1 MNIARYLRPDLI
13 KMELETDPEA
23 FADGESERPDRLLWE
38 VKQAVLEELVEL
50 LERSGKIGNRSKLFT
65 DLFNREKKATTGLE
79 SGVAIPHVRTIQAK
93 DFVIA
98 FARST
103 EGIDFDA
110 LDKRPSHLFFVMVS
124 PPYDDRTYLKALKDL
139 MTLVRMEEFRRSLLE
154 AQSEHEIIKT
164 FKEME

>member
-65 DLFNREKKATTGLE
+65 DLFNR
-79 SGVAIPHVRTIQAK
+79 
-93 DFVIA
+93 
-98 FARST
+98 
-103 EGIDFDA
+103 
-110 LDKRPSHLFFVMVS
+110 
-124 PPYDDRTYLKALKDL
+124 
-139 MTLVRMEEFRRSLLE
+139 
-154 AQSEHEIIKT
+154 
-164 FKEME
+164 